1 MLNTILDSALKVFD
15 VVLGVLGLLLVLRI
29 FLQIFHVTL
38 PPAIAKILTGIT
50 DPVVN
55 WVGKVLGFKTSSYI
69 ARINISVDVLSML
82 ATVIMLWVAHSLVT
96 WGFELIRL
104 LVAFVLNPLS
114 NIGIL
119 LVFVVRLL
127 FDLYGIALLLRVIFE
142 WLHISYSGRLMRF
155 LWNITEPVLAPIR
168 RVIPTISGWDF
179 SPVVAFL
186 AMNLLQRIVL
196 AMLEW
201 IFF

>member
-1 MLNTILDSALKVFD
+1 MNTTLDVVLKVFD
-15 VVLGVLGLLLVLRI
+15 AALGIMGLLLVLRI
-29 FLQIFHVTL
+29 LLQIFHVNL
-38 PPAIAKILTGIT
+38 PPTIMKILTAIT

-55 WVGKVLGFKTSSYI
+55 WVGQVLGLRTSPYV

-82 ATVIMLWVAHSLVT
+82 ATVVLLWVAHT
-96 WGFELIRL
+96 LISWL
-104 LVAFVLNPLS
+104 FSFVALFVAFVLNPLG
-114 NIGIL
+114 NLGQL
-119 LVFVVRLL
+119 LVFLARLL

-186 AMNLLQRIVL
+186 ATSLLQRIVL
-196 AMLEW
+196 AMLAW